1 MSVNSLGNALS
12 SLALLPSTA
21 NLPTNTATNS
31 PYWNASEQYYK
42 NDIAISPIDQGAYVW
57 LGSTTVDG
65 SSAASNTV
73 RGGDDPSAQ
82 TGWWYSLSSL
92 GPPAATKDVNVN
104 VAVTNNAAQAAKT
117 VAAGATLT
125 AAQSTTW
132 LVQWSALL
140 TPASAWTAP
149 DYTNFTF
156 TASGTGA
163 SAAVV
168 TMAQPIV
175 NGVATTAPVGVSGV
189 ALLTLGTDASP
200 TATETITPSI
210 VSPSS
215 SQVVTVSNFNILYTL
230 VQSPP
235 VA

>member
-21 NLPTNTATNS
+21 NLPTNTQTNS

-65 SSAASNTV
+65 SSAATNTV

-92 GPPAATKDVNVN
+92 GPPASTKDVNVN
-104 VAVTNNAAQAAKT
+104 VTVTNTGAQSAQT
-117 VAAGATLT
+117 VATSATLT

-140 TPASAWTAP
+140 TPTSAWTAP
-149 DYTNFTF
+149 DFTNFTF

-168 TMAQPIV
+168 TMAQPAV
-175 NGVATTAPVGVSGV
+175 NGAATTAPVGVSGV
-189 ALLTLGTDASP
+189 ALLTLGTDSSP

-230 VQSPP
+230 VQSPS